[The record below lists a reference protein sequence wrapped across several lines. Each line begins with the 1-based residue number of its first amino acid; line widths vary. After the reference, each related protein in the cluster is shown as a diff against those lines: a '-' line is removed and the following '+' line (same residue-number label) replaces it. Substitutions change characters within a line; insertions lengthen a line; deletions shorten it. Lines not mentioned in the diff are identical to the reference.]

1 MALEAMT
8 HTLRSTY
15 GANTTLSHHG
25 HQWRGDLPH
34 GTPQQKSQ
42 GLESFHNMGD
52 FDMALSKSQANEMSN

>member
-1 MALEAMT
+1 MGLNV
-8 HTLRSTY
+8 Y
-15 GANTTLSHHG
+15 PYHHG

-52 FDMALSKSQANEMSN
+52 FGIAFQNLKPTE